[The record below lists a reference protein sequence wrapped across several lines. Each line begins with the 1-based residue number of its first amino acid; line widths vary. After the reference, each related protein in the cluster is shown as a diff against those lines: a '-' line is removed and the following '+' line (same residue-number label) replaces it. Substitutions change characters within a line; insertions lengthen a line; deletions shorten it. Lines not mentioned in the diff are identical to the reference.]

1 MRRLAYIIPILL
13 FFLAFDGWLSRGRTA
28 GHERNTILGSKSRW
42 AHADRA
48 KVIIL
53 GSSTT
58 AELLRPDAI
67 AKLLKRRRG
76 EVISGHIN
84 GCHHGCTWAEVQAI
98 TERFVERASY
108 WPAKKRPKKRFDH
121 VFLGA
126 NLFQQCEHAHSKR
139 VLQQVSLT
147 PTPRLP
153 ALFGIYAHAATP
165 LRYYGRALGM
175 FVSGAFGDTKAAQH
189 RLGLTN
195 ALHTPHHRWYT
206 KQRPPRRP
214 PQTCDYATASGL
226 KPAFSA
232 ALVADLAR
240 LSKRVTL
247 VLLPDQALSAGDPDQ
262 RAQLPAFRAMMTGWA
277 AAHPN
282 VDLIDLV
289 ADNPA
294 TRRDYRDDI
303 HFRRESIAKQRAL
316 FATRY
321 RAAQ

>member
-1 MRRLAYIIPILL
+1 MIPIMLL
-13 FFLAFDGWLSRGRTA
+13 FVGLDGWLSRGRTA
-28 GHERNTILGSKSRW
+28 GRERNAIHGSKSRW
-42 AHADRA
+42 GFADKA
-48 KVIIL
+48 KVMIL
-53 GSSTT
+53 GSSTSV
-58 AELLRPDAI
+58 ELMPPDSIATLLDRPLDDV
-67 AKLLKRRRG
+67 R
-76 EVISGHIN
+76 SGHIN
-84 GCHHGCTWAEVQAI
+84 GCHHGCTWAQVQAI
-98 TERFVERASY
+98 ADRFIERASY
-108 WPAKKRPKKRFDH
+108 RPAHKRPQKRFDH

-147 PTPRLP
+147 PAHRLP
-153 ALFGIYAHAATP
+153 ALLKHYAQADRP
-165 LRYYGRALGM
+165 LQYYGRALGM
-175 FVSGAFGDTKAAQH
+175 LVSGAYGDGRAARH
-189 RLGLTN
+189 RLNMTRSLGQ
-195 ALHTPHHRWYT
+195 PDHHWYT
-206 KQRPPRRP
+206 HQRPPAP
-214 PQTCDYATASGL
+214 PTQTCDYAAASGL

-282 VDLIDLV
+282 VDLIDMV